1 MQQMIIA
8 LFIKLVIG
16 SDVFSRIE
24 ASVNKW
30 AEKEISGAEKRH
42 GVLAEMEIIGLK
54 AAQWAI
60 RLSIELA
67 VGKLKDYGK
76 A

>member
-8 LFIKLVIG
+8 LFIKLIIG
-16 SDVFSRIE
+16 TDVFSRVQ
-24 ASVNKW
+24 AAVDRW

-42 GVLAEMEIIGLK
+42 GVLNEMEIIGLK
-54 AAQWAI
+54 AAQWAV

-67 VGKLKDYGK
+67 VGRLKDYGK